1 MNQNLLKYNHEVI
14 PNFISS
20 IDAKNLAEE
29 FKVNDNYYKFKGDTL
44 APNSASSYNYLP
56 SLELLVNKVSEVSR
70 IAGEQ
75 VLPTF
80 SYGRIYRKGS
90 KLKKHI
96 DRPSSEVTVTLHLH
110 GDKPWPICIETP
122 DGEEVCI
129 DLNPGD
135 AMIYLGCIAK
145 HWRPEFKGSE
155 YTQFILNYVR
165 SRGCYGVTYFDKANC
180 DGRPDILKKEYDL
193 HR

>member
-80 SYGRIYRKGS
+80 SYGRIYRK
-90 KLKKHI
+90 
-96 DRPSSEVTVTLHLH
+96 
-110 GDKPWPICIETP
+110 
-122 DGEEVCI
+122 
-129 DLNPGD
+129 
-135 AMIYLGCIAK
+135 
-145 HWRPEFKGSE
+145 
-155 YTQFILNYVR
+155 
-165 SRGCYGVTYFDKANC
+165 
-180 DGRPDILKKEYDL
+180 
-193 HR
+193 